1 MRKMGMQK
9 EKLTSVL
16 QNDPQ
21 HILNS
26 IFTKLSADD
35 KQQLKQELQMI
46 AQKQEVQFMERFIAR
61 IQQQKKP
68 LEFLAGALRIIGQDN
83 LLWNQLESMT
93 S

>member
-35 KQQLKQELQMI
+35 KQQLKQELQMT

-68 LEFLAGALRIIGQDN
+68 LEFLAGVLRIIGQDN

>member
-1 MRKMGMQK
+1 MDVQK
-9 EKLTSVL
+9 EKLTSTL

-26 IFTKLSADD
+26 IFTKLSVNEI
-35 KQQLKQELQMI
+35 QQLKQELQMT
-46 AQKQEVQFMERFIAR
+46 AQKLQVQFMERFIAR

-68 LEFLAGALRIIGQDN
+68 LEFLAGALRMIGQDN
-83 LLWNQLESMT
+83 LLWNQLENMT